1 MSLKKKKV
9 VSRTKNYFF
18 EQKMRAMKKILDK
31 KSKLTAENINLIL
44 EHHFLTLELL
54 KFNLFGEDF
63 ENYGNIVINGET
75 YYPHK
80 LSLDYLAKQET
91 DEIKN
96 LNIDFDILNS
106 LKKADDIN
114 ILNSRKLPINI
125 FKNFATSKHNK
136 ISRNKSMTNIKTN
149 KYSNLMH
156 KDLSL
161 PKIKIKNINHHMKLN
176 LASNYTKVI
185 LLKNFPEPISSI
197 NSKNFLL
204 TKNSYMKRYGE
215 ANKLKEKL
223 NFLENRYKNIETG
236 IKNDLLINKEKTP
249 QLQFRYKYVESKFK
263 I

>member
-18 EQKMRAMKKILDK
+18 EQKMRAMKKILNK

-44 EHHFLTLELL
+44 DHHFLTLELI

-75 YYPHK
+75 YYPYK
-80 LSLDYLAKQET
+80 LSLDYLAKQQT
-91 DEIKN
+91 DEIKRD
-96 LNIDFDILNS
+96 LNIDVDILNS

-114 ILNSRKLPINI
+114 ILNSRKLPINSL
-125 FKNFATSKHNK
+125 KNIATSKYNK
-136 ISRNKSMTNIKTN
+136 MFRNKSMKNIKAN
-149 KYSNLMH
+149 KYSNLTNE
-156 KDLSL
+156 DLSL
-161 PKIKIKNINHHMKLN
+161 PKINPHLKMN
-176 LASNYTKVI
+176 LASNYTKFI
-185 LLKNFPEPISSI
+185 LLKKFPEPMSSI

-204 TKNSYMKRYGE
+204 TKNAYMKRYGG

-223 NFLENRYKNIETG
+223 NILESKYKNIETG
-236 IKNDLLINKEKTP
+236 IKNDLLINKEKAP
-249 QLQFRYKYVESKFK
+249 QLQFRYKYVESKFQ